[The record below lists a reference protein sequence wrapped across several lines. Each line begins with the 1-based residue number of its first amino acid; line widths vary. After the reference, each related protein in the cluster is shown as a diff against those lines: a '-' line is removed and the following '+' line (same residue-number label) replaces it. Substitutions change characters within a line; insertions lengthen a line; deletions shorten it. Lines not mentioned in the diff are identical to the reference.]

1 MSDILHGLLLAVN
14 DQLPSAETPYVK
26 STYDRLAALGMSDEQ
41 IREEI
46 ADCLGEEIDEML
58 HQNRVFDHKKYRA
71 LLDALPWNEA
81 PQSQNDL
88 ENL

>member
-1 MSDILHGLLLAVN
+1 MSEILHGLLNAVN
-14 DQLPSAETPYVK
+14 DQLLSAETPYVK
-26 STYDRLAALGMSDEQ
+26 ITYDRLAALGMGDAQ

-58 HQNRVFDHKKYRA
+58 HKNRIFDTANYRK
-71 LLDALPWNEA
+71 LLDALPWNEE
-81 PQSQNDL
+81 PVSQNEL